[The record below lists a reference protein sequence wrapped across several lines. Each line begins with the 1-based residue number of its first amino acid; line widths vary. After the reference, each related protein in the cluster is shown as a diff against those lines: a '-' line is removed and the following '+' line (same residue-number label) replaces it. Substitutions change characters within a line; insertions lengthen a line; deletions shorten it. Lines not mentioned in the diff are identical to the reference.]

1 MSVAEPEPATAARPA
16 RRPLLKRAIHL
27 LRRGHL
33 YLGLFLLPWAILYGV
48 TAFLFNHP
56 TAFSDNP
63 TVSFGKEATAGTP
76 LENVPSPREQAEQV
90 VAKLNE
96 LHQPAVPY
104 SLAAGEVKYNR
115 EFAFATAK
123 ADGRTVSILVDVKS
137 GGGTVRSTP
146 DKPKAE
152 PVKPPF
158 AIGNAAPTGGRGGR
172 GGGPPPPPV
181 KDGIKLDRPL
191 PERVKASVP
200 AILDRTGFDATDVT
214 VTSVPDLVFPIEAD
228 GQTWTATYN
237 ATTGGVS
244 GTLPEATTGPN
255 WRQFLLRLHTA
266 HGYPGETN
274 ARWGWAVIVD
284 VMAAV
289 MVFWGVSGLVM
300 WWQIKATRKAGAVVL
315 VFSAVAA
322 TALGFA
328 MHAAM
333 TG

>member
-1 MSVAEPEPATAARPA
+1 MSVAQVTP
-16 RRPLLKRAIHL
+16 RPLLMRCLLL
-27 LRRGHL
+27 LRRAHL

-63 TVSFGKEATAGTP
+63 TVNFGKEATTGTP
-76 LENVPSPREQAEQV
+76 LESVPSPREQAEQV

-96 LHQPAVPY
+96 LHKPEVAY
-104 SLAAGEVKYNR
+104 TLGAGEVKYTR

-123 ADGRTVSILVDVKS
+123 TDGRTINLLVDVKC

-146 DKPKAE
+146 DKPKVE
-152 PVKPPF
+152 PVKAPF
-158 AIGNAAPTGGRGGR
+158 AV
-172 GGGPPPPPV
+172 GPPPPGGNRKASDIPV
-181 KDGIKLDRPL
+181 SAGGVRLDSPL

-200 AILDRTGFDATDVT
+200 AILDRTGYQATDIV

-228 GQTWTATYN
+228 GRTWTATYN
-237 ATTGGVS
+237 ATTGSVG
-244 GTLPEATTGPN
+244 GTLPEAPFGPN

-266 HGYPGETN
+266 HGYPGEPN

-289 MVFWGVSGLVM
+289 LVFWGLSGLVM
-300 WWQIKATRKAGAVVL
+300 WWQVKATRVAGAVTLVL
-315 VFSAVAA
+315 SAIAA
-322 TALGFA
+322 TTLGV
-328 MHAAM
+328 MMYAAM
-333 TG
+333 AG

>member
-1 MSVAEPEPATAARPA
+1 VSVAEPASEPATRPA
-16 RRPLLKRAIHL
+16 RRPLLKRAVHL

-33 YLGLFLLPWAILYGV
+33 FLGLFLLPWAVLYGV

-63 TVSFGKEATAGTP
+63 SVSFGTEAVAGTP
-76 LENVPSPREQAEQV
+76 LESVPSPREQAEQV

-96 LHQPAVPY
+96 LHKPTTPY
-104 SLAAGEVKYNR
+104 TLGAGEVKYTR

-123 ADGRTVSILVDVKS
+123 ADGRTVSLLVDVRH

-158 AIGNAAPTGGRGGR
+158 AVGNAAPAGGRGGR
-172 GGGPPPPPV
+172 GGSPTTPV
-181 KDGIKLDRPL
+181 KDGVKLDQPL
-191 PERVKASVP
+191 PERVKAAAPV
-200 AILDRTGFDATDVT
+200 ILERTGFGGTDVT
-214 VTSVPDLVFPIEAD
+214 VTSVPELVFPIEAD

-244 GTLPEATTGPN
+244 GGLPETPAGPT

-289 MVFWGVSGLVM
+289 MVFWGLSGLVM
-300 WWQIKATRKAGAVVL
+300 WWQIKATRVAGAVTLVL
-315 VFSAVAA
+315 SATAA
-322 TALGFA
+322 TALGVL
-328 MHAAM
+328 MYAAM
-333 TG
+333 AG